1 MSQKVSIIS
10 YMNTERD
17 NFYDWAKDKPDSTNF
32 ANLNRPAHRRAPV
45 DSGMPW
51 GRMALLMV
59 LAAVAVT
66 AIKLFV
72 L

>member
-17 NFYDWAKDKPDSTNF
+17 NFYDWAKDRPDTTNF
-32 ANLNRPAHRRAPV
+32 ANLNRPAYSRRPV
-45 DSGMPW
+45 SNGMPW
-51 GRMALLMV
+51 GRMVMWLV
-59 LAAVAVT
+59 LAAAAVA